1 MTRLAPTVGDVMV
14 ASRPYGRDNES
25 NRVRVIKVGRL
36 QVFRR
41 LSEGIQAGPA
51 DHVYG
56 RRFALENGQEVL
68 RGGYLGGA
76 LYTEQEWEDRTEEQH
91 LRRVLNRTHNTHV
104 TGRASL
110 AQLRAILAILEG
122 PR

>member
-25 NRVRVIKVGRL
+25 DRVRVIKVGRL
-36 QVFRR
+36 YVTT
-41 LSEGIQAGPA
+41 LPEGIQAGPV
-51 DHVYG
+51 DHG

>member
-25 NRVRVIKVGRL
+25 DRVRVIKVGRL
-36 QVFRR
+36 YVTT
-41 LSEGIQAGPA
+41 LPEGIQAGPA